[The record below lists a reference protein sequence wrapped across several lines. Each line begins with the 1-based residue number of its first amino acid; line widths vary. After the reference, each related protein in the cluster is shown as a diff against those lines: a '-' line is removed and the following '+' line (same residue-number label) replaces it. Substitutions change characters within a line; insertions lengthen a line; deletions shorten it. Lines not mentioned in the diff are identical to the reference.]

1 MEIWKDIK
9 GYEGHYQVSNLG
21 RVKSLNREINRG
33 GVRGNMLLDEKIL
46 KQSTHHKGYR
56 TIQFKVDGKIKTYK
70 IHQLVAM
77 SFLGHT
83 PCGMS
88 SIIDHI
94 DNNKSNNNVS
104 NLRIVSNREN
114 TSKGKLVG
122 KSSKYT
128 GVSFNRGKWVSF
140 IQVDKKNKY
149 LGRFN
154 DEYEAHLAYKS
165 ELEKITNN

>member
-21 RVKSLNREINRG
+21 RVKSLSRIVNRG
-33 GVRGNMLLDEKIL
+33 GIRGNMALDEKIL
-46 KQSTHHKGYR
+46 KQYNHYKGYK

-70 IHQLVAM
+70 VHQLVAM
-77 SFLGHT
+77 AFLGHT
-83 PCGMS
+83 PSGMS
-88 SIIDHI
+88 FIIDHF
-94 DNNKSNNNVS
+94 DNDKSNNNVS
-104 NLRIVSNREN
+104 NLRIVTNREN
-114 TSKGKLVG
+114 TSKGKLLD

-140 IQVDKKNKY
+140 IQVNKKNKY

-154 DEYEAHLAYKS
+154 DEYEAHLAYQS
-165 ELEKITNN
+165 ELEKIINN

>member
-21 RVKSLNREINRG
+21 RVKSLSRIVNRG
-33 GVRGNMLLDEKIL
+33 GIRGNMALDEKIL
-46 KQSTHHKGYR
+46 KQYNHYKGYK

-70 IHQLVAM
+70 VHQLVAM
-77 SFLGHT
+77 AFLGHT
-83 PCGMS
+83 PSGMS
-88 SIIDHI
+88 FIIDHF
-94 DNNKSNNNVS
+94 DNDKSNNNVS
-104 NLRIVSNREN
+104 
-114 TSKGKLVG
+114 KLLD

-140 IQVDKKNKY
+140 IQVNKKNKY

-154 DEYEAHLAYKS
+154 DEYEAHLAYQS
-165 ELEKITNN
+165 ELEKIINN